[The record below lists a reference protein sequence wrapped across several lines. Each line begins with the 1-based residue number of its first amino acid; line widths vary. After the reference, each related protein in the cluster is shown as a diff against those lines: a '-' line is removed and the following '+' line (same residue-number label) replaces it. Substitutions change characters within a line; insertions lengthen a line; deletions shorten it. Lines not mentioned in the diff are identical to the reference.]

1 MVGETLST
9 LLSDWNGDGLLD
21 LVVGNDFEAPDIYYL
36 GDGKGGFEMIEQRDG
51 IIPVSTQTTMSI
63 DTGDL
68 DNDLDLDIFVDQI
81 TARATGPSAKMQILG
96 LEHYCDDIK
105 APEVR
110 DRCMANMATR
120 KGFFYGS
127 NHQPSHIRECT
138 KVPDEADR
146 RACVGMQVM
155 MTAQRNKDIELCGKM
170 PETETRTYA
179 LCRNFFEE
187 VFPHDP
193 EMLDQAIPQRMNE
206 NVLLMRDAA
215 KGHFTDES
223 ERFGVGFTGW
233 SWNARFADV
242 DNDEWQD
249 IYVVAGTWFRAT
261 NSGTTGNFFFHNE
274 AGERFTDQTDA
285 FGLQNFMIV
294 SAYTVI
300 DFDRDGD
307 LDFVSNSINGPLWL
321 LRNNS
326 RDGNSIAFQ
335 IKDEVGNRDGIGT
348 TFTIHYGPDGN
359 RHQLREL
366 KASGGYLSFDE
377 PIAHFGL
384 GEYDSVE
391 KIEVRWSTGGASLIE
406 GPFEEGHLYSLKR
419 IKSQE

>member
-1 MVGETLST
+1 M
-9 LLSDWNGDGLLD
+9 NCGLTKTAFSRFPD
-21 LVVGNDFEAPDIYYL
+21 LYYL
-36 GDGKGGFEMIEQRDG
+36 GDGKGGFELIEKRDG

-63 DTGDL
+63 DTGDF
-68 DNDLDLDIFVDQI
+68 DNDLDLDIFIDQI

-96 LEHYCDDIK
+96 LEHYCDEIEVQ
-105 APEVR
+105 EVR
-110 DRCMANMATR
+110 DRCRANI
-120 KGFFYGS
+120 GS
-127 NHQPSHIRECT
+127 NHQPSHIRECS
-138 KVPDEADR
+138 KVPDESDR
-146 RACVGMQVM
+146 LACIGMQVM
-155 MTAQRNKDIELCGKM
+155 MTAQRNKDAELCKKM
-170 PETETRTYA
+170 PQSEIRTYS
-179 LCRNFFEE
+179 LCRSFFEE

-193 EMLDQAIPQRMNE
+193 AMLDQAIPQRMNE
-206 NVLLMRDAA
+206 NVLLIRDAV
-215 KGHFTDES
+215 KGRFTDES

-294 SAYTVI
+294 SAYTVV

-307 LDFVSNSINGPLWL
+307 LDFITNSINGPLWL
-321 LRNNS
+321 VRNNS
-326 RDGNSIAFQ
+326 RAGNSIAFQ
-335 IKDEVGNRDGIGT
+335 LKDEIGNRDGIGT
-348 TFTIHYGPDGN
+348 VFTIHYGPDAS

-391 KIEVRWSTGGASLIE
+391 RLVIRWSTGGASVIQ
-406 GPFEEGHLYSLKR
+406 GPFDEGYLYSLER
-419 IKSQE
+419 VKSQQ